1 LINQMAKLWVNGRP
15 FDIELVVFDKDGTL
29 IDFEHLWG
37 ERARQGV
44 AALVRRVEGDA
55 ALARS
60 LFYSLGYDPKTR
72 FTAGNGPLA
81 TAVMSKLCTIMA
93 AVLYQHGFSWDA
105 AEEYVRD
112 SFALKMGALPTA
124 DQIRPLGDV
133 AGLFQRLTQA
143 GVSIAVVTS
152 DDREAT
158 NATLSLMGAAGN
170 VTLLICGDDIIPNKP
185 APDALWRIANQL
197 NIAPARIM
205 MVGDTASDL
214 LFGANAGVG
223 CLVGVLGGVGDN
235 AALIA
240 LADAVVDSIEQIEV
254 NC

>member
-1 LINQMAKLWVNGRP
+1 MAKLWVNGHP

-29 IDFEHLWG
+29 IDFERLWG
-37 ERARQGV
+37 QRARQGV
-44 AALVRRVEGDA
+44 AALVQRVEGDA
-55 ALARS
+55 VLTRS
-60 LFYSLGYDPKTR
+60 LFHSLGYDPKTGV
-72 FTAGNGPLA
+72 TAGNGPLA

-105 AEEYVRD
+105 AEEHVRD
-112 SFALKMGALPTA
+112 SFALKMGAPPTA
-124 DQIRPLGDV
+124 EQIRPSGDV
-133 AGLFQRLTQA
+133 AGLFQRLSRA
-143 GVSIAVVTS
+143 GASIAVVTS

-158 NATLSLMGAAGN
+158 IVTLSLLGATDS
-170 VTLLICGDDIIPNKP
+170 VTLLICGNDDIPNKP

-197 NIAPARIM
+197 NIAPERIM
-205 MVGDTASDL
+205 MVGDTVSDL
-214 LFGANAGVG
+214 LFGENAGVG

-240 LADAVVDSIEQIEV
+240 LADVVVDSIEQIEV